1 MTDTRNRTAASTAA
15 PTTPPDVPRRS
26 LRSRLA
32 GQGKLVVGLA
42 VVVAIVLFAIVG
54 PMLAQDPRDSDNAAM
69 LPPQAGHW
77 LGTTSL
83 GYDVLAQLAEGAR
96 GSLMV
101 GVVAGVLAILLSL
114 VFGVI
119 AGYTRGLAD
128 EGLSLITN
136 VMLVIPGLPLMIVVS
151 SYLEVRSLFVVA
163 LILGATAWPGS
174 AVILRLQSR
183 SLRNR
188 DYVSA
193 ARVAG
198 EKTPRILM
206 VEILPNLLPILT
218 AQFLFAVVLAIL
230 GEAGLSYL
238 GLGPNGS
245 ITWGTM
251 LNEAQGGG
259 ALTRGA
265 WWWFIPPGLMIAL
278 LGCALSLINFSIDEV
293 INPKLRSAPAAAKS
307 VRKARQA
314 GLDVTVHDDGTTV
327 HGSVTGTTVG
337 SRADVTVDVAGGT
350 DTGEEKEKVQS

>member
-1 MTDTRNRTAASTAA
+1 VTDTTAPA
-15 PTTPPDVPRRS
+15 PSRPATRRS
-26 LRSRLA
+26 VRDRLRGR
-32 GQGKLVVGLA
+32 GKLVVGLVIVA
-42 VVVAIVLFAIVG
+42 AIVLFAIVG
-54 PMLAQDPRDSDNAAM
+54 PMLTQDPRDSDNPAM
-69 LPPQAGHW
+69 LPPQPGHW

-83 GYDVLAQLAEGAR
+83 GYDVLAQLAEGSR
-96 GSLMV
+96 GSLLV
-101 GVVAGVLAILLSL
+101 GVVAGLLAIVLSL
-114 VFGVI
+114 IFGVV
-119 AGYTRGLAD
+119 AGYSRGWTD
-128 EGLSLITN
+128 EGLSLVTN

-151 SYLEVRSLFVVA
+151 SYLSVRSLLVVA
-163 LILGATAWPGS
+163 LILGATAWPGA
-174 AVILRLQSR
+174 AVVLRLQSR

-206 VEILPNLLPILT
+206 VEILPNLLPLLT

-265 WWWFIPPGLMIAL
+265 WWWFVPPGLMIAL
-278 LGCALSLINFSIDEV
+278 LGCALSLVNFSIDEIV
-293 INPKLRSAPAAAKS
+293 NPKLRSVPAAARS
-307 VRKARQA
+307 VRRARAA
-314 GLDVTVHDDGTTV
+314 GKDITALDEADERAADAAPVTADDADADA
-327 HGSVTGTTVG
+327 SVDPD
-337 SRADVTVDVAGGT
+337 S
-350 DTGEEKEKVQS
+350 EKERVQA